1 MKELVKIQTE
11 LKARKDLYNSFAKYA
26 YRSAESILEALKPL
40 LKETGCV
47 VTLSDDIKEVE
58 LDGVKYKY
66 KDGFL
71 YDPTPHSVSVNVW
84 YNKTTKKLETE
95 VIYPDNKGKV

>member
-26 YRSAESILEALKPL
+26 YRSAESILEALKSL

-47 VTLSDDIKEVE
+47 VTLSDDIKEV
-58 LDGVKYKY
+58 GQPFTYA
-66 KDGFL
+66 
-71 YDPTPHSVSVNVW
+71 TQ
-84 YNKTTKKLETE
+84 NKKNGQE
-95 VIYPDNKGKV
+95 VCNGAN